1 MDDLLSKLTSVL
13 NTPEG
18 QSQLKNIASMLGGSD
33 GGQLPD
39 LSSLSSLLP
48 QNAGHPDSSDKEN
61 KESDALSS
69 LNLDTILAL
78 QQVLSNTK
86 SDDRNIKFLN
96 SLRPLLS
103 EGRQEKVDQA
113 IKIMRLLSVLPM
125 LTESGLLSGLL

>member
-48 QNAGHPDSSDKEN
+48 QNTGHPDSSNNEN

-69 LNLDTILAL
+69 INLDTILAI
-78 QQVLSNTK
+78 QKVLSNTK

-113 IKIMRLLSVLPM
+113 IKIMRLLSVLPL